1 MPSKS
6 WDTLLKIEQR
16 KACSLGERM
25 LVLYVSSPG
34 FGSVTFPSTK
44 KDELRE
50 KPGKALVI
58 EVMPV

>member
-25 LVLYVSSPG
+25 LVWYVSGPG
-34 FGSVTFPSTK
+34 FGSVDIPFHK
-44 KDELRE
+44 K
-50 KPGKALVI
+50 G
-58 EVMPV
+58 